1 MTAIWEVNYDDISL
15 WWLAFFIVIAI
26 VIVAFVVWLLSA
38 GFDRRIMKEGSERN
52 RQVLEDGL
60 RREDERARAAEEARR
75 QAAAYRAEDSHTA
88 ATAS

>member
-15 WWLAFFIVIAI
+15 WWLVLFIVIAI
-26 VIVAFVVWLLSA
+26 VIVAIVMWLVTA

-52 RQVLEDGL
+52 RRVLEDGL

-75 QAAAYRAEDSHTA
+75 QAAAYSPGDSHTA